1 MGQNFGDF
9 KRQFSGTV
17 EDLQSLFFQIL
28 LHEYNR
34 YEFLQND
41 WRDFTLSYGQIFF
54 RFESLWIDKAKEFE
68 GLSKSEI
75 REFIEQNPVTDYKEA
90 YVSEYKGI
98 SKKLDRI
105 HYDLDLAYPDFLDLN
120 SFSFEHD
127 INIPITEIFTT
138 LKGSFPV
145 IDHDPGVWAFNAQ
158 DIESKIP
165 ELTSAF
171 DDLVNKFIDLEL
183 AQHLLAYIKYGD
195 DEQFSLRQKVA
206 RETEAFNKEWAFS
219 PDLLSWSN
227 ERSIF
232 LLGLKYCKIDGSSL
246 DPETLR
252 RTINRMKK
260 NHNT

>member
-17 EDLQSLFFQIL
+17 EDLQNLFFQIL

-34 YEFLQND
+34 YPFIQKD
-41 WRDFTLSYGQIFF
+41 WSDFALCYGQIFF
-54 RFESLWIDKAKEFE
+54 RFESLWVDKAKEFE

-75 REFIEQNPVTDYKEA
+75 REFIELNPVTDYEEA
-90 YVSEYKGI
+90 FVSEYKGF

-105 HYDLDLAYPDFLDLN
+105 HYNPDQAYPDMLDLN
-120 SFSFEHD
+120 SFSFD
-127 INIPITEIFTT
+127 YDVNTPILEIFTA
-138 LKGSFPV
+138 LKGLFHV
-145 IDHDPGVWAFNAQ
+145 IEHDPGVWAFNAQ

-171 DDLVNKFIDLEL
+171 DDLFNKFVDLEL
-183 AQHLLAYIKYGD
+183 VQHLSAYIKYGD
-195 DEQFSLRQKVA
+195 EEPFSLHQKVDG
-206 RETEAFNKEWAFS
+206 ETEAFNKEWAFF

-232 LLGLKYCKIDGSSL
+232 ILGLKYCKMDGSSL
-246 DPETLR
+246 SPKTLR
-252 RTINRMKK
+252 RTINGMKK
-260 NHNT
+260 NYDI